1 MSEGP
6 TRQSAAGVKFLFW
19 RTSRG
24 VAVAICLALYLA
36 TAVCVVV
43 ALSGPQNNRWLL
55 FTGFVLGGIAG
66 GYNNA
71 IIRADRS
78 SG

>member
-1 MSEGP
+1 MSE
-6 TRQSAAGVKFLFW
+6 RQTSQNPAGVKFLFW

-24 VAVAICLALYLA
+24 MAVAICLALYLA
-36 TAVCVVV
+36 AVVCVGV
-43 ALSGPQNNRWLL
+43 ALSGPENNRWLWL
-55 FTGFVLGGIAG
+55 TGAVLGSLAG